1 MNNFYKIIRL
11 SLVFSLVLAGLISL
25 QAQTNYYVSNSGNNG
40 NSGTT
45 SLSAWKTIS
54 YALTQVGSNSIINIA
69 AGTYEGESPMTIS
82 QNNLTLIGASSTST
96 IISDTLTSYSSP
108 SYPNGSFITVTGT
121 GVTIQNLTV
130 QGNATDGVV
139 SFSYP
144 QATPNEPYYGIYV
157 PGLSAT
163 STPANNVTL
172 SNVKVDFFGKS
183 GIIINGGGGVAIS
196 NTTSE
201 HNAGAGIYIQD
212 SHNITLTNITTDNN
226 NWGGIGIGT
235 YGHNYN
241 AGTDGVL
248 INGTNSFNESMGGGG
263 MYLEEGNY
271 SSPGS
276 PVSITYGISSNS
288 SAYDVNFSLQDFK
301 YTLTAPQD
309 DAYNRVA
316 FSDSLIQVVR
326 AAYHS
331 QLGHFLDYDRVTTY
345 LGQATTENVTNSDL
359 LNQVSF
365 PSTDVSMIFTVLP
378 SNSNAQVT
386 VNELPGRSPGI
397 IYPPSLFGD
406 TSAVFLQLSAT
417 GLTNYQFSA
426 QVTLDLA
433 VLQELGMFNA
443 FTKVVSYDA
452 LSGTWVLITGTYSAD
467 NPYYHHHPTYTFTT
481 DHFSNFFFV
490 NNVSTQGFYN
500 IKIGNVTSTSGAY
513 VTVPVALNLNDN
525 GGFTNFQGRFSYD
538 AAKLEFEFAQYGT
551 GTLVNQDSWA
561 ILFSST
567 VGQIDIIGTGL
578 SPIGTFNKDS
588 LFFQLTFKIID
599 SSPGSAAVTGDSA
612 YFIADGSTGLFNV
625 DNGTITYT
633 VPTAPS
639 TMRGDANGDFSVDE
653 NDVVVILNH
662 LNHIITLTG
671 QDSANADANL
681 NGSIDLNDIYY
692 ILYYINYGYWPTSAP
707 LSPSVSVSLT
717 NITYGKNG
725 IINIP
730 VGLENSSNLSTMEL
744 YLYYDPQKISYQS
757 FKQVMS
763 SSEYFVS
770 ASEMSSGVAKF
781 VFAASSLQSGNL
793 TPGKILL
800 RFTSGTPT
808 SGIITTNY
816 RINNGNLMD
825 GPVINLGVTDVK
837 SGKINIPTSFEVSQN
852 YPNPFNPVTVINY
865 ALPKSALVSIKIYNM
880 LGQEVK
886 TLVNSEK
893 SAGTYSVQWGG
904 DNNYGQQVSS
914 GTYIY
919 RVIAGEYS
927 RTLKMILV
935 K

>member
-1 MNNFYKIIRL
+1 MHNFYKTIRL
-11 SLVFSLVLAGLISL
+11 SLFFTLVFAGLISL
-25 QAQTNYYVSNSGNNG
+25 QAQSNYYVSNSG
-40 NSGTT
+40 SDLTGTGT
-45 SLSAWKTIS
+45 LLAPWKTIT
-54 YALTQVGSNSIINIA
+54 YALTRVSNDSKIYIA
-69 AGTYEGESPMTIS
+69 AGTYEGESPMIIS
-82 QNNLTLIGASSTST
+82 QDNLTLTGVSSTST
-96 IISDTLTSYSSP
+96 IILDTLTSFSSP
-108 SYPNGSFITVTGT
+108 SYPNDSFITVRGT

-139 SFSYP
+139 SFTYP

-157 PGLSAT
+157 AGLSPS
-163 STPANNVTL
+163 STPANNATL
-172 SNVKVDFFGKS
+172 SNVIVDFFGKS
-183 GIIINGGGGVAIS
+183 GININGGNGVTIT

-235 YGHNYN
+235 YGHGYN
-241 AGTDGVL
+241 AGTDGIL
-248 INGTNSFNESMGGGG
+248 INGTNSFGESMGGGG

-271 SSPGS
+271 SGGS
-276 PVSITYGISSNS
+276 PVPITFGISSNNS
-288 SAYDVNFSLQDFK
+288 TYDVNFSLQDFK
-301 YTLTAPQD
+301 YTLTGPQD

-331 QLGHFLDYDRVTTY
+331 QLGHFLDYNRVTTY

-386 VNELPGRSPGI
+386 VNELPGRSSGI

-417 GLTNYQFSA
+417 GLTNYQFSV
-426 QVTLDLA
+426 QVTLDLET
-433 VLQELGMFNA
+433 LQELGMFDA
-443 FTKVVSYDA
+443 FTKVVTYDG
-452 LSGTWVLITGTYSAD
+452 STGTWALITGTYSAD

-500 IKIGNVTSTSGAY
+500 VKIGNVTSTSGAY
-513 VTVPVALNLNDN
+513 VTVPVAINLNNN
-525 GGFTNFQGRFSYD
+525 GGFTNFQSRFTYD
-538 AAKLEFEFAQYGT
+538 ATKLEFEFAQYGT

-561 ILFSST
+561 VLFSST
-567 VGQIDIIGTGL
+567 SGQINMAGSGL

-599 SSPGSAAVTGDSA
+599 SSPGSTVVTGDSA

-625 DNGTITYT
+625 DNGTVTYT
-633 VPTAPS
+633 VPPSPS
-639 TMRGDANGDFSVDE
+639 TMRGDANGDFSVDG

-662 LNHIITLTG
+662 LNHVITLTG

-681 NGSIDLNDIYY
+681 NGSIDMNDIYY
-692 ILYYINYGYWPTSAP
+692 ILYYINYGYWPASAP
-707 LSPSVSVSLT
+707 ASPSVSVALT
-717 NITYGKNG
+717 NITYDKNG

-730 VGLENSSNLSTMEL
+730 VGLENSSNLSTIEL

-757 FKQVMS
+757 FKQVLS

-770 ASEMSSGVAKF
+770 ANEMSSGVAKF
-781 VFAASSLQSGNL
+781 IFAASSLQSGNL

-800 RFTSGTPT
+800 RFTSGTPA
-808 SGIITTNY
+808 SGTITTKY
-816 RINNGNLMD
+816 RINNGSLMD
-825 GPVINLGVTDVK
+825 GPVINLGITDVK
-837 SGKINIPTSFEVSQN
+837 SGKVNIPTSYEVSQN
-852 YPNPFNPVTVINY
+852 YPNPFNPSTIINY
-865 ALPKSALVSIKIYNM
+865 GIPKSSFVSIKIYNM

-886 TLVNSEK
+886 TLVNGNRQ
-893 SAGTYSVQWGG
+893 AGTYSVQWDG
-904 DNNYGQQVSS
+904 NNETGQKVSS
-914 GTYIY
+914 GAYIY
-919 RVIAGEYS
+919 RVIAGENVVVKKMLL
-927 RTLKMILV
+927 LK
-935 K
+935 